1 MGAQQTARVGEE
13 TGDFHPEPPPRPAR
27 VDAPN
32 LVLKVEMMDG
42 GEVDL
47 DQSPLLD
54 QVSPRER
61 RAIVYLLVG
70 DVFVELVDAR
80 DGVFFADPVPVE
92 RCDARLLARFGV
104 RYAVTAF
111 GSPPVAQMISAVAR
125 PRWKSANAVAEAR
138 RIAAAGTSS
147 ATISS

>member
-1 MGAQQTARVGEE
+1 MGAQQTARVGEK
-13 TGDFHPEPPPRPAR
+13 TGDLHPEPPPRPAR
-27 VDAPN
+27 QF
-32 LVLKVEMMDG
+32 VLKFETVNR

-61 RAIVYLLVG
+61 RAIVYLLVR

-92 RCDARLLARFGV
+92 RCDARLLARFGF